1 MRVRQN
7 SQEVSFRVTSFDTL
21 SENEAVLAR
30 VHCQRWLH
38 AVILVQD
45 RFNDMTSGHCQET
58 FLLIFFFLL
67 CYNKCFSMLKVN
79 LKEGK

>member
-1 MRVRQN
+1 M
-7 SQEVSFRVTSFDTL
+7 TSFDTL